1 MAGGAIRE
9 SNVRA
14 LLQRTGVREVHTSMK
29 NAEPTAGQDGD
40 PLAAIGARCSGRGAS
55 QVREEDVRRMQD
67 LLAFST
73 VRPNQ
78 SQ

>member
-1 MAGGAIRE
+1 
-9 SNVRA
+9 
-14 LLQRTGVREVHTSMK
+14 MK